1 MSCLSRALP
10 DWILPRTPNS
20 LTFLSFPA
28 GFVSSSVNRNFL
40 RLPTRGLFKE
50 QKTSLCGVV
59 YNHKDT
65 DTHTPHT
72 YTNHTHTHTH
82 QAGASEGTV
91 PCSLISTQ
99 PGFDWLK
106 PDIGLKKKLGVWG
119 WLSVSVEIFFFFP
132 SNPAQKHWP
141 HLQGKCASEH
151 TTFAHE
157 ATF

>member
-65 DTHTPHT
+65 DTHTPQT

-106 PDIGLKKKLGVWG
+106 PDIGLKKKIGCLGMVISFCG
-119 WLSVSVEIFFFFP
+119 DFFFLSFKP
-132 SNPAQKHWP
+132 SAKALAALAGKVRLRAH
-141 HLQGKCASEH
+141 HLCS
-151 TTFAHE
+151 
-157 ATF
+157 